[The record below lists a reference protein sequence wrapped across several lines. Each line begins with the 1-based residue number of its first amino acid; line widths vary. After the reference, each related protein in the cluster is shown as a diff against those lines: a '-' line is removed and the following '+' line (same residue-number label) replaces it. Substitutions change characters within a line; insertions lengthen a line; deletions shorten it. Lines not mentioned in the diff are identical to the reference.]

1 MSGND
6 RMVYRRSDKMWA
18 DKRHGASRPAGLY
31 ATQKEAAR
39 AAHQRLQ
46 NSGGGELEIKGLD
59 GRIRSKD
66 TIAKPD
72 PCPPRDT
79 EH

>member
-1 MSGND
+1 MSKDD
-6 RMVYRRSDKMWA
+6 RIVYRRPDGQWA
-18 DKRHGASRPAGLY
+18 DKRHGASRPASLHP
-31 ATQKEAAR
+31 TQGVAIDAAR
-39 AAHQRLQ
+39 QHLQ
-46 NSGGGELEIKGLD
+46 NSGGGELEVKGLN

-72 PCPPRDT
+72 PCPPRDK

>member
-1 MSGND
+1 
-6 RMVYRRSDKMWA
+6 MVYRRSDKQWA

-31 ATQKEAAR
+31 STQGEAAS
-39 AAHQRLQ
+39 AARQHLQ

-66 TIAKPD
+66 TIARPD
-72 PCPPRDT
+72 PFPPRDT

>member
-1 MSGND
+1 MSDND
-6 RMVYRRSDKMWA
+6 RIVYRRGDGSWA
-18 DKRHGASRPAGLY
+18 DKRHGASRPAGLHS
-31 ATQKEAAR
+31 TQKQAADAAR
-39 AAHQRLQ
+39 QHLH
-46 NSGGGELEIKGLD
+46 NSGGGELEIKGMN

-72 PCPPRDT
+72 PFPPRDS

>member
-1 MSGND
+1 MSNDD
-6 RMVYRRSDKMWA
+6 RMVYRRTDGQWA
-18 DKRHGASRPAGLY
+18 DKRHGASRPAGLH
-31 ATQKEAAR
+31 ATQKEAAE
-39 AAHQRLQ
+39 AAREHLL

-66 TIAKPD
+66 TIAKTD
-72 PCPPRDT
+72 PCPPHDK